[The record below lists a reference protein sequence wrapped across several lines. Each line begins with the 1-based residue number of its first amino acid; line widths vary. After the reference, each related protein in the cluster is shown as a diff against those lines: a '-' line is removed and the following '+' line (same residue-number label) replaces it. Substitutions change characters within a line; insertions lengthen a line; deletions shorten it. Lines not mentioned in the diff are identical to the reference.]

1 MNSSHNEYEIRP
13 AATPAEYRACQ
24 SAQRLAWGI
33 VEPGYLV
40 PIATMVSV
48 QLHGGLVLG
57 AFTPQGESL
66 GLSFAFLGRIEGEL
80 CLYSQLTG
88 VIPGNQS
95 RGIGL
100 KLKTAQREFARS
112 QGLKCVAWAFDPLQ
126 AGNARF
132 NLNKLGATSSRYIE
146 DMYGPRTDALNAAAG
161 PTDRL
166 IAVWPTD
173 PAESR
178 AYLLDPNDIDTI
190 PRLIRPDARFD
201 EDRDLDS
208 VVDLSA
214 IGRSPRVALDIP
226 DSIATLRRDD
236 GAQALRRVIATRGAF
251 LAAFAAGYQAVACLD
266 LTDSEGSRRASYLLI
281 KES

>member
-1 MNSSHNEYEIRP
+1 MTSTQEEYTIRP

-24 SAQRLAWGI
+24 TAQRLAWGI

-57 AFTPQGESL
+57 AFTPQGEAL

-80 CLYSQLTG
+80 CLYSQITG
-88 VIPGNQS
+88 VIPGNRS

-100 KLKTAQREFARS
+100 KLKTAQRDFARS
-112 QGLKCVAWAFDPLQ
+112 QGLKTIAWAFDPLQ

-132 NLNKLGATSSRYIE
+132 NLNKLGATASRYIE

-166 IAVWPTD
+166 IAIWPTD

-178 AYLLDPNDIDTI
+178 SYLTDQIDLNMIPN
-190 PRLIRPDARFD
+190 LIRPDARFD
-201 EDRDLDS
+201 DDHDLES
-208 VVDLSA
+208 VLDLSS
-214 IGRSPRVALDIP
+214 IGRSSRLALEIP
-226 DSIATLRRDD
+226 VSIA
-236 GAQALRRVIATRGAF
+236 ALRSDDRARASRRLFATRAAF
-251 LAAFAAGYQAVACLD
+251 QAAFAAGYRAVACLD
-266 LTDSEGSRRASYLLI
+266 STDSEGSRRALYLLI
-281 KES
+281 KDS